1 MSATAQINIT
11 NLNDGRSR
19 GSITIE
25 RTFPAILDGHM
36 SLSEWETFCNEVDKT
51 IAPLGGYRRSFFQK
65 RIIGG
70 VLSLIMFGLL
80 MYFVTKDTYSYAYN
94 GGPPM
99 RVIVVGV
106 LFAMIGLIVPISFRR
121 LWKQCLEL
129 EEEVKRVLSNE
140 SAKRSNVSF
149 HLRAVPMLGKVIECV
164 VSSASVGFASGISFP
179 APVSAFD
186 SLALESGLAGSNTA
200 NINGN
205 KTIAQRLQELEEV
218 KGMLSEQEYER
229 KKSEIIASL

>member
-19 GSITIE
+19 GNINIE

-36 SLSEWETFCNEVDKT
+36 SLSEWETFCNQVDKT
-51 IAPLGGYRRSFFQK
+51 IAPLEGYRRSFFQK

-80 MYFVTKDTYSYAYN
+80 MYFVTQDTYAYAYN
-94 GGPPM
+94 GGPP
-99 RVIVVGV
+99 VKIIVVGV
-106 LFAMIGLIVPISFRR
+106 LFAMMSLIVPFSFRR

-164 VSSASVGFASGISFP
+164 VSSVSVGAGSGISFP
-179 APVSAFD
+179 AKVSAFD
-186 SLALESGLAGSNTA
+186 SLALETGLGNTTA
-200 NINGN
+200 N